1 MEAYVTSLHPQLLLL
16 SSNLPNHNCQTL
28 TSLALSP
35 EFSHPC
41 SLSLIMYNEVWAEKK
56 FKINI

>member
-16 SSNLPNHNCQTL
+16 FSNLPNHNCQTP
-28 TSLALSP
+28 TCLALSP
-35 EFSHPC
+35 EFNHP
-41 SLSLIMYNEVWAEKK
+41 SPLSLIVYNEVWAEKQ